1 MTAGKTSFSR
11 KLHLAFGAMLVIT
24 LALAWYFYDSVKWF
38 EYDVERVTI
47 ANSVLNGQRT
57 LSAQTAQKINLIEE
71 SVANERIADLARWRD
86 NVETLQTAIIDIRQ
100 ALAKEHELHN
110 AGSEAL
116 ELEVLNEMERLVE
129 IIVASGEVIRTALE
143 EQRPNAARAEL
154 EILRSSGTAEI
165 FDDLLAETLAAS
177 RNKLA
182 EANTETLSLAH
193 YITGVLPLFM
203 LVLAGLTAIIAWLF
217 SRSLTRSV
225 NELHHGAEAFSNDDL
240 NHRIPELHEKEFAR
254 LGAAFNVMA
263 RQLAEHRTAMRD
275 SNIRLEAIVEER
287 TRALKSSNETLA
299 RVDENRRKLLADISH
314 EFRTP
319 LTVIRGESEVALRG
333 KVKTKAEYRETLMRI
348 MEQADQTTRLVDD
361 LLFIARADAG
371 EPRLKIRPVLIN
383 QLLSAVCT
391 DFAVSAEQI
400 GIDIRQE
407 LGTREETVMGDSGR
421 LRQVFSILIDNALR
435 YSTQNGTVTVS
446 LGSNEQEIVVQIRDT
461 GIGLTEEE
469 ARQAFQR
476 FFRGGKA
483 QSHARGTGLGL
494 PVAKAIVE
502 AHKGRISLE
511 GKPGEG
517 ALASVFLPAEK
528 KLRAVA

>member
-1 MTAGKTSFSR
+1 
-11 KLHLAFGAMLVIT
+11 MLVIT
-24 LALAWYFYDSVKWF
+24 LALAWYFYDSVQWF

-47 ANSVLNGQRT
+47 ANSVLNGQRI
-57 LSAQTAQKINLIEE
+57 LSAQTAQKLNLIEE
-71 SVANERIADLARWRD
+71 SVANERIGDLARWHD
-86 NVETLQTAIIDIRQ
+86 NIQKLRTAIIDIRH
-100 ALAKEHELHN
+100 ALAEEHELLSTGTE
-110 AGSEAL
+110 AGEMD
-116 ELEVLNEMERLVE
+116 VLNDMERLVE
-129 IIVASGEVIRTALE
+129 IIVASGETIRTALE
-143 EQRPNAARAEL
+143 EQRPDDARAEL
-154 EILRSSGTAEI
+154 EKLRSSGTAEI
-165 FDDLLAETLAAS
+165 FDDLMADTLAAS
-177 RNKLA
+177 RNKLVI
-182 EANTETLSLAH
+182 ANTETISLAH

-203 LVLAGLTAIIAWLF
+203 VTLAGLTAIIAWLF

-225 NELHHGAEAFSNDDL
+225 NELHHGAEAFTNDDL
-240 NHRIPELHEKEFAR
+240 NHRIPELHEKEFAQ

-263 RQLAEHRTAMRD
+263 RQLAEHRAAMRD

-287 TRALKSSNETLA
+287 TRALKSSNETLEL
-299 RVDENRRKLLADISH
+299 VDENRRKLLADISH

-319 LTVIRGESEVALRG
+319 LTVIRGESEIALRG
-333 KVKTKAEYRETLMRI
+333 KVKSKGEYRETLMRI

-371 EPRLKIRPVLIN
+371 EPRLKIRPVSVN
-383 QLLSAVCT
+383 DLLAVVCA
-391 DFAVSAEQI
+391 DFAVSAEQN
-400 GIDIRQE
+400 GIEIEQDF
-407 LGTREETVMGDSGR
+407 GSKEETVMGDSGR

-435 YSTQNGTVTVS
+435 YSAQNGTVTVS
-446 LGSNEQEIVVQIRDT
+446 LGSNEKEIVVKVKDT

-469 ARQAFQR
+469 SRQAFQR

-502 AHKGRISLE
+502 AHKGRITLE

-528 KLRAVA
+528 QLRAVA